1 MGQGRLHGGLAS
13 WIVALYAQAG
23 AVKARL
29 SCILFAVVKC
39 DHGGRARPS
48 PALVRKET
56 AKSFRVVAPTFPE
69 GRERERERARTV
81 AWAFANEEPASARM
95 GRIGGRR
102 EPEQ

>member
-1 MGQGRLHGGLAS
+1 MSLAER
-13 WIVALYAQAG
+13 AG
-23 AVKARL
+23 VSNSPG

-56 AKSFRVVAPTFPE
+56 AKSFRVVAPAFRKRRKPE
-69 GRERERERARTV
+69 QLPGPSRERRARIRKNGLTT
-81 AWAFANEEPASARM
+81 
-95 GRIGGRR
+95 GRR